1 MKKNPIVKV
10 TYDYV
15 GTAAD
20 FKTFLEA
27 LIHSYLASG
36 YSDIK
41 VEGGFMDKVEKEV

>member
-1 MKKNPIVKV
+1 MRKNPIVKV

-15 GTAAD
+15 GTAAE

-27 LIHSYLASG
+27 LVRSYLASG

-41 VEGGFMDKVEKEV
+41 TEEKFMDKVEKGV